1 MKKSQ
6 TKKFKTYRLYA
17 AFPTQENVEKA
28 AGSRFQRVTSR
39 YILRYTDKHLEKP
52 WMEVAGEDLKRLTD
66 QDEAWLWDCGKV
78 LAAETLAKR
87 QEESGHRMADLLDWL
102 EQELHR
108 ELENSRQ
115 ETGRERGD
123 ASWET

>member
-78 LAAETLAKR
+78 LAAETLTKR
-87 QEESGHRMADLLDWL
+87 QEESGHRMADLLDRL

-108 ELENSRQ
+108 ELENSHQ
-115 ETGRERGD
+115 ETERERGD

>member
-39 YILRYTDKHLEKP
+39 YILRYTGQPVEEA

-87 QEESGHRMADLLDWL
+87 QEESGHRMADLLDRL

>member
-52 WMEVAGEDLKRLTD
+52 WDGSAGGRP
-66 QDEAWLWDCGKV
+66 EAADRPGRG
-78 LAAETLAKR
+78 LAMGL
-87 QEESGHRMADLLDWL
+87 
-102 EQELHR
+102 R
-108 ELENSRQ
+108 EGAGGGNTGQ
-115 ETGRERGD
+115 ATGRE
-123 ASWET
+123 WT